1 MSSNSLFSNFI
12 AKYRSVTLMRKVS
25 EEDLKELDMKIM
37 PGFKLTWFYTG
48 IDKIE
53 KEALF
58 LEADE
63 GSEFNI
69 LFIRICN
76 F

>member
-1 MSSNSLFSNFI
+1 
-12 AKYRSVTLMRKVS
+12 MRKVS

-53 KEALF
+53 KEAL
-58 LEADE
+58 LNDE
-63 GSEFNI
+63 DEMSELNI